1 MNLQPTSSH
10 YTMMEAGSF
19 HQLSVHIDQTTG
31 RYIPEGC
38 NLHIHCH
45 DNFNPLISLHQI
57 DSWTQPAFYP
67 MENKGFFPRGYRDLV
82 TETDCSHPPIPK
94 DMNV

>member
-1 MNLQPTSSH
+1 
-10 YTMMEAGSF
+10 MMEAGSF
-19 HQLSVHIDQTTG
+19 HQLSVHIDQTTR

-38 NLHIHCH
+38 NLRIHCH

-57 DSWTQPAFYP
+57 DSWTQLAFYP
-67 MENKGFFPRGYRDLV
+67 LENKGFFLRGYRDLV

-94 DMNV
+94 DMNA